1 MVPLQSVAAGLLGLL
16 LVVLVGVVVLGLVLP
31 SVPARAVAGV
41 GRVLQAVRRPA
52 DVPRPLGPPLERLA
66 ADLRRIRHDLDTA
79 PEDQPVARRVGVLQA
94 YDDVLTEACAAL
106 DLPDTLHGLPLG
118 PERDAE
124 RLRVEY
130 LLEQRGLVIRPQ

>member
-16 LVVLVGVVVLGLVLP
+16 VIILVGVVVLGLVLTTA
-31 SVPARAVAGV
+31 PARAVAGV
-41 GRVLQAVRRPA
+41 GRLLHAVRRTPDA
-52 DVPRPLGPPLERLA
+52 PRPLGPPLERLA

-79 PEDQPVARRVGVLQA
+79 PADLPAARRAGVLQA
-94 YDDVLTEACAAL
+94 YDDVLAEACAAL
-106 DLPDTLHGLPLG
+106 DLPDTLHELPLG